1 MNNLRSVFKR
11 SMTAV
16 AVTVSLGLAVPAFAA
31 SNNSGSIY
39 GKAEAGS
46 KITYKN
52 TSTGV
57 ARTIGVDSQGR
68 FNISSVPAGKYTVT
82 DINGMTRD
90 IRVVIGTGSNVNFSE
105 VEVIQING
113 MAFTTIDTSSAESTS
128 VFTADD
134 IAALPLPRDSV
145 SVALLTPGAIQGG
158 SNFDRNLPSFGGSS
172 IGENGY
178 YIDGMDVTNLRS
190 MLSFAKLPQD
200 AISQTQVKS
209 GGYGVEYGRA
219 LGGIINIVTKSG
231 TNDWEFGGSVYTKPS
246 ALKATAKDTYDY
258 DQDRISAY
266 NSSDEYS
273 TLKYN
278 VYGGG
283 PLIEDTLFFYTNIE
297 GQKTQSDQF
306 SRTTSY
312 ESSVTTP
319 NYLAKIDWYVNEDHL
334 LRLTHINNETEYD
347 RANYDNVDGVYYSTE
362 HGEQSSA
369 YKYSSGGSINVLSY
383 TGYMTDD
390 VTLNLMYGQLKN
402 RYLKVP
408 NLQGDDCPYAWD
420 TTGGVGW
427 GGRESIGCWAAP
439 VQSTVKDSV
448 DDEDVRTSYK
458 IDVSWVLGDHTV
470 RFGYNSELYEST
482 VPGSLYSGDIYY
494 RYRTSDA
501 DGNGNRIN
509 GVDLAQGTEVVR
521 VRGKDE
527 KTATFDVE
535 NTAWYLENTW
545 QVSDELMVYGGLR
558 GETFTN
564 RAGNG
569 GVFVKSDN
577 LIAPRIG
584 FAWDVEGDSTKKVYG
599 TLGQYYIPVASNMN
613 INTTSEKSSY
623 EDHHYV
629 HPVNGK
635 LWDENG
641 APLNLGDKFGAS
653 KESSQVPNPAI
664 IADKNLEPMSQ
675 LELILGYQQ
684 EYNDEW
690 TLGAKFMART
700 VVNGMDDF
708 CAHDGFS
715 NWAAENGHTDF
726 DVTSMNKCMIINPG
740 KDITLAMDLNDD
752 GEYVDTTVPA
762 EYFGLPEYKRHYL
775 GLEFTAEKALTDNW
789 TANFS
794 YVLSRTFGNAEGYV
808 NSALAQE
815 DAGATQDFDHANL
828 MHGGYGDLPTD
839 RTHQLKAYGLYQL
852 NDEITLSLNVSA
864 VSGSPLSCLGYVSKD
879 GTLKGKPG
887 SGTDSSSDY
896 YDYNRLGNYAAS
908 SFYCLNDDGE
918 TELGKRGQVGR
929 TNWLFTTAA
938 GVSYRPIWA
947 DGLTLK
953 ATVSNLFNTQ
963 RPTDYSQTKDYEENN
978 PKINPNYRK
987 ATGYQ
992 SPRAVTLSASYKF

>member
-458 IDVSWVLGDHTV
+458 IDVS
-470 RFGYNSELYEST
+470 
-482 VPGSLYSGDIYY
+482 
-494 RYRTSDA
+494 
-501 DGNGNRIN
+501 
-509 GVDLAQGTEVVR
+509 
-521 VRGKDE
+521 
-527 KTATFDVE
+527 
-535 NTAWYLENTW
+535 
-545 QVSDELMVYGGLR
+545 
-558 GETFTN
+558 
-564 RAGNG
+564 
-569 GVFVKSDN
+569 
-577 LIAPRIG
+577 
-584 FAWDVEGDSTKKVYG
+584 
-599 TLGQYYIPVASNMN
+599 
-613 INTTSEKSSY
+613 
-623 EDHHYV
+623 
-629 HPVNGK
+629 
-635 LWDENG
+635 
-641 APLNLGDKFGAS
+641 
-653 KESSQVPNPAI
+653 
-664 IADKNLEPMSQ
+664 
-675 LELILGYQQ
+675 
-684 EYNDEW
+684 
-690 TLGAKFMART
+690 
-700 VVNGMDDF
+700 
-708 CAHDGFS
+708 
-715 NWAAENGHTDF
+715 
-726 DVTSMNKCMIINPG
+726 
-740 KDITLAMDLNDD
+740 
-752 GEYVDTTVPA
+752 
-762 EYFGLPEYKRHYL
+762 
-775 GLEFTAEKALTDNW
+775 
-789 TANFS
+789 
-794 YVLSRTFGNAEGYV
+794 
-808 NSALAQE
+808 
-815 DAGATQDFDHANL
+815 
-828 MHGGYGDLPTD
+828 
-839 RTHQLKAYGLYQL
+839 
-852 NDEITLSLNVSA
+852 
-864 VSGSPLSCLGYVSKD
+864 
-879 GTLKGKPG
+879 
-887 SGTDSSSDY
+887 
-896 YDYNRLGNYAAS
+896 
-908 SFYCLNDDGE
+908 
-918 TELGKRGQVGR
+918 
-929 TNWLFTTAA
+929 
-938 GVSYRPIWA
+938 
-947 DGLTLK
+947 
-953 ATVSNLFNTQ
+953 
-963 RPTDYSQTKDYEENN
+963 
-978 PKINPNYRK
+978 
-987 ATGYQ
+987 
-992 SPRAVTLSASYKF
+992 

>member
-1 MNNLRSVFKR
+1 
-11 SMTAV
+11 
-16 AVTVSLGLAVPAFAA
+16 
-31 SNNSGSIY
+31 
-39 GKAEAGS
+39 
-46 KITYKN
+46 
-52 TSTGV
+52 
-57 ARTIGVDSQGR
+57 
-68 FNISSVPAGKYTVT
+68 
-82 DINGMTRD
+82 
-90 IRVVIGTGSNVNFSE
+90 
-105 VEVIQING
+105 
-113 MAFTTIDTSSAESTS
+113 
-128 VFTADD
+128 
-134 IAALPLPRDSV
+134 
-145 SVALLTPGAIQGG
+145 
-158 SNFDRNLPSFGGSS
+158 
-172 IGENGY
+172 
-178 YIDGMDVTNLRS
+178 
-190 MLSFAKLPQD
+190 
-200 AISQTQVKS
+200 
-209 GGYGVEYGRA
+209 
-219 LGGIINIVTKSG
+219 
-231 TNDWEFGGSVYTKPS
+231 
-246 ALKATAKDTYDY
+246 
-258 DQDRISAY
+258 
-266 NSSDEYS
+266 
-273 TLKYN
+273 
-278 VYGGG
+278 
-283 PLIEDTLFFYTNIE
+283 
-297 GQKTQSDQF
+297 
-306 SRTTSY
+306 
-312 ESSVTTP
+312 
-319 NYLAKIDWYVNEDHL
+319 
-334 LRLTHINNETEYD
+334 
-347 RANYDNVDGVYYSTE
+347 
-362 HGEQSSA
+362 
-369 YKYSSGGSINVLSY
+369 
-383 TGYMTDD
+383 
-390 VTLNLMYGQLKN
+390 
-402 RYLKVP
+402 
-408 NLQGDDCPYAWD
+408 
-420 TTGGVGW
+420 
-427 GGRESIGCWAAP
+427 
-439 VQSTVKDSV
+439 
-448 DDEDVRTSYK
+448 
-458 IDVSWVLGDHTV
+458 
-470 RFGYNSELYEST
+470 
-482 VPGSLYSGDIYY
+482 
-494 RYRTSDA
+494 
-501 DGNGNRIN
+501 
-509 GVDLAQGTEVVR
+509 VVR